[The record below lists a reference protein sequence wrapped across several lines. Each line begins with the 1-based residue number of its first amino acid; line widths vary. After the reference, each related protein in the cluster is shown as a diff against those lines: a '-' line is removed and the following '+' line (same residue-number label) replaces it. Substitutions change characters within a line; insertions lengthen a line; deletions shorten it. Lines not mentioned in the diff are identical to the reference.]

1 MCTLKNSAKL
11 VTAVAIATGL
21 IIFPSPSF
29 SFGEFSQHR
38 NSFLLAQASN
48 SISFKNDCPSPIK
61 VAIHFKN
68 RAGQWETKAWYSLSA
83 GELAR
88 LNGVDTTNRYLY
100 YYAEATDGS
109 GKAWSGN
116 DRTEVVGGRSYNM
129 KKFDT
134 GPQFVNWTQRLTCSS
149 GTAERSAVSESE
161 LQALEGEVRGAKAPL
176 VPSFG
181 LRAEQLSEAE
191 ICAAT
196 ARLVT
201 KQHNLISA
209 YKRRLGEGP
218 TSRPA
223 VGQDCSRDQR
233 VSREQDRLIA
243 LYKSR
248 LGR

>member
-1 MCTLKNSAKL
+1 VHTQKNSAKF
-11 VTAVAIATGL
+11 VIAVAIASGL
-21 IIFPSPSF
+21 SLFPSPSF

-38 NSFLLAQASN
+38 SSLSLAQASN
-48 SISFKNDCPSPIK
+48 SISFKNECASPVN

-68 RAGQWETKAWYSLSA
+68 RAGQWVTKAWYSFSP

-109 GKAWSGN
+109 GKIWSGN
-116 DRTEVVGGRSYNM
+116 DTTEVIGGRSYNM
-129 KKFDT
+129 KKFDI
-134 GPQFVNWTQRLTCSS
+134 GPQVVNWTQRLTCSA
-149 GTAERSAVSESE
+149 GTAERSAVSDNE
-161 LQALEGEVRGAKAPL
+161 LQSLEGEVRAAKAPL

-181 LRAEQLSEAE
+181 LAAEQLSEAE
-191 ICAAT
+191 RCAAT
-196 ARLVT
+196 AKLVT

-218 TSRPA
+218 PSRPV
-223 VGQDCSRDQR
+223 VGQDCARDER

-243 LYKSR
+243 MYKSR